1 MCYDVWEEIAAVPN
15 CLQGLGLVEQIV
27 ALWPHSAASVKPHM
41 SDESVMRSCLVD
53 AFCVFFFFSAVK
65 IFLVVK
71 KSMISG
77 SKKRL
82 GTFFSAKKRF
92 GYISQLN

>member
-1 MCYDVWEEIAAVPN
+1 MCVCYDVWEEIAAVPN

-27 ALWPHSAASVKPHM
+27 ALWPHSAASVKPPM
-41 SDESVMRSCLVD
+41 SDESVMRSCLID
-53 AFCVFFFFSAVK
+53 AFCG
-65 IFLVVK
+65 FLLLVN

-82 GTFFSAKKRF
+82 GNFYSAKKRF

>member
-1 MCYDVWEEIAAVPN
+1 MCVCYDVWEEIAAVPN

-53 AFCVFFFFSAVK
+53 AFCG
-65 IFLVVK
+65 FLLLVK
-71 KSMISG
+71 KINDLRIKEKIRYFSSLP
-77 SKKRL
+77 KKGL
-82 GTFFSAKKRF
+82 VTFHS
-92 GYISQLN
+92 STEC